1 MDGGTVNSAMVAATS
16 AAAALVDSFTPP
28 PRAGNAADK
37 AAVRAVNAS
46 SSAPCFR
53 LRCSPS
59 AHTRRTAWAAH
70 AAERAPPPPLPPPC
84 CTAASPVLRLCL
96 PPHSAASP
104 PRLPQRRWRWR
115 RGLRRWCAPPPP
127 WTHLRHAPFS
137 VAIAVPFTLC
147 SPLSPRVSRPRA
159 ESWTHLRH
167 APFSVAIAVPFTL
180 CSPLSPRVSRPRAE
194 SRRGRRG
201 QGWSEHAPGRED
213 AACTSVATTAAMVR
227 TSMYTAR
234 GAEGWSPHDDHTTAA
249 PPTVP
254 AAAAAA
260 SHVRPGC
267 PSPQPAPAPP
277 QPVRSRPAGSGA

>member
-96 PPHSAASP
+96 PQHSAASP
-104 PRLPQRRWRWR
+104 PRLPQRRWRRR
-115 RGLRRWCAPPPP
+115 RGLRRWCAPPLSPP
-127 WTHLRHAPFS
+127 PPPPPHA
-137 VAIAVPFTLC
+137 
-147 SPLSPRVSRPRA
+147 SPLP
-159 ESWTHLRH
+159 WTHLRH

>member
-1 MDGGTVNSAMVAATS
+1 VDGGTVNSAMVAATS

-96 PPHSAASP
+96 PQHSAASP

-115 RGLRRWCAPPPP
+115 RGLRRWCAPPP
-127 WTHLRHAPFS
+127 
-137 VAIAVPFTLC
+137 
-147 SPLSPRVSRPRA
+147 
-159 ESWTHLRH
+159 WTHLRH

-227 TSMYTAR
+227 TSMYR
-234 GAEGWSPHDDHTTAA
+234 SPHDDHT
-249 PPTVP
+249 TVP

-267 PSPQPAPAPP
+267 LSPQPAPAPP